1 MMVRNIKL
9 LIPGLLAVLCLMLA
23 PSGVLAQEVL
33 NQIVAVVG
41 DDVITTFDLNK
52 LQANL
57 EKSLGPPANETE
69 AEMRKKQIAKLSLE
83 RLIEDKIFGQEVKR
97 LGIRVSDQ
105 DVERYIDRLKKT
117 NGITD
122 DMFAA
127 QLSRRGI
134 TPEEYKDGIKKDM
147 LKARLIRRQ
156 VKNQVVI
163 SDNQV
168 DDHIRKNKGQFKQ
181 LDQVRIQA
189 LFLKIPE
196 KADENARRLIKR
208 KAVDLRQ
215 QAEAKGNLTELAK
228 EYSQGPGGVQG
239 GELGPLSVV
248 DLLPAMRQAVA
259 ELKKGEMSPV
269 IEVPGSYVFLK
280 LLDRSGETGLPDS
293 AIREQ
298 IREKLERQAL
308 EQKFKE
314 WMTKLREKTYVKIL
328 DKN

>member
-1 MMVRNIKL
+1 MVRNIKL

-196 KADENARRLIKR
+196 KADENARRLIKQ

>member
-1 MMVRNIKL
+1 MVRNIKL

>member
-1 MMVRNIKL
+1 MVRNRKL
-9 LIPGLLAVLCLMLA
+9 LIPGLVAVFCLMLA
-23 PSGVLAQEVL
+23 PSGALAQDVL

-52 LQANL
+52 LESNL
-57 EKSLGPPANETE
+57 EKSLGPAANEAE
-69 AEMRKKQIAKLSLE
+69 AEMRKKQIAKLALE
-83 RLIEDKIFGQEVKR
+83 RLIEDKIFEQEVER
-97 LGIRVSDQ
+97 LGLKVSDQ

-127 QLSRRGI
+127 QLSKRGI
-134 TPEEYKDGIKKDM
+134 TPEEYKDGIKRDM

-156 VKNQVVI
+156 VKNQVVV

-168 DDHIRKNKGQFKQ
+168 DEHIRENKGQFKE

-189 LFLKIPE
+189 LFLKLPE
-196 KADENARRLIKR
+196 DADENARRLIKQ
-208 KAVDLRQ
+208 KAVSLRQ
-215 QAEAKGNLTELAK
+215 EAETKDNLTQLAK
-228 EYSQGPGGVQG
+228 ENSQGPGAGQG
-239 GELGPLSVV
+239 GVLGPLSVV

-259 ELKKGEMSPV
+259 ELKKGEISPV

-280 LLDRSGETGLPDS
+280 LLNRSGETGLPDS

-328 DKN
+328 DEK